1 MFLFYEIARIIQLE
15 NVLHRAVRLVCVVS
29 MLVLG
34 SAVAAQSVV
43 VYGTITDGRS
53 HEPLM
58 GAYIEALGT
67 KANAV
72 SDAIGHYRIMV

>member
-1 MFLFYEIARIIQLE
+1 MFLFYEIARVIQLE

-43 VYGTITDGRS
+43 VY
-53 HEPLM
+53 
-58 GAYIEALGT
+58 
-67 KANAV
+67 V
-72 SDAIGHYRIMV
+72 Q

>member
-1 MFLFYEIARIIQLE
+1 MFLFYEIARVIQLE

-53 HEPLM
+53 HEPLY
-58 GAYIEALGT
+58 GRIHRG
-67 KANAV
+67 
-72 SDAIGHYRIMV
+72 IG